1 MRCVG
6 CPNPLGYD
14 SICHTL
20 TDVGYDLIC
29 QGRGAYL
36 WCEGMAL
43 GNVAKVREEAMDDR
57 GTRATRTAK
66 LLPSTNMTT
75 GTVKLAVGDDGDAY
89 LVDFVLHSFL
99 PPKIVPPPFSSFA
112 AEGGNLTV
120 LGVRDAQTDLDVPD
134 DEETQIEEQ
143 HRDEIHELALAEIT
157 FEAIRASEIIA
168 SN

>member
-1 MRCVG
+1 M
-6 CPNPLGYD
+6 N
-14 SICHTL
+14 
-20 TDVGYDLIC
+20 
-29 QGRGAYL
+29 
-36 WCEGMAL
+36 
-43 GNVAKVREEAMDDR
+43 DR
-57 GTRATRTAK
+57 WTRATGTTRAASPTNTA
-66 LLPSTNMTT
+66 TR
-75 GTVKLAVGDDGDAY
+75 TVKLTVGDDGDAY